1 MSDLELAE
9 QLKYSNPNEIWIV
22 GWDNHLIVLKCPFQI
37 LVLENIGYL
46 KKGNI
51 ELVVEIKVTKELITV
66 FIIKGEAYYYYYF
79 DFII

>member
-22 GWDNHLIVLKCPFQI
+22 GWDNQLIVLKCPFQI

-51 ELVVEIKVTKELITV
+51 ELVIEIKVTKELITV